1 MQHPTAAHDAATT
14 TIRFRGTTMLL
25 AQISDLHIKRP
36 GQLAYRRVDT
46 AAALTRCIERLNALV
61 PRPNAVL
68 VTGDLTDFG
77 HDEEYD
83 NLHGLLAALEIPY
96 YLMIGNHDDRA
107 GLRRAFADRAEL
119 QAGEFVQYAL
129 DIGAVRVL
137 ALDSQVPGASYGD
150 LCDARLAWL
159 AAQLDAARDRPVIV
173 ALHHPPFASGIGHMD
188 KLRLAPAAS
197 AKLDALL
204 RGHPNVERVL
214 CGHVHRTT
222 FTRFGGTLAVAVPS
236 PAHQVAFDLRT
247 DAPSAFRLEPP
258 AFAVHHYVPDAG
270 MTSHHVYVDEGAGP
284 YPFYEPTGEL
294 VD

>member
-1 MQHPTAAHDAATT
+1 
-14 TIRFRGTTMLL
+14 MLL

-46 AAALTRCIERLNALV
+46 AAALARCIAKLNALV
-61 PRPNAVL
+61 PRPDAVL

-77 HDEEYD
+77 HDDEYRHLRD
-83 NLHGLLAALEIPY
+83 LLAPLEIPY
-96 YLMIGNHDDRA
+96 YLMVGNHDDRA
-107 GLRRAFADRAEL
+107 GLRRAFADRPEW
-119 QAGEFVQYAL
+119 QDGEFVQYAF
-129 DIGAVRVL
+129 DVGAVRVL
-137 ALDSQVPGASYGD
+137 ALDSQVPGASHGD

-159 AAQLDAARDRPVIV
+159 ATQLDAARDRPVIV

-188 KLRLAPAAS
+188 ALRLAPAAA

-214 CGHVHRTT
+214 CGHVHRTM
-222 FTRFGGTLAVAVPS
+222 FTRFGGTLASAVPA
-236 PAHQVAFDLRT
+236 PAHQVAFDLRA

-258 AFAVHHYVPDAG
+258 AFAVHFHTPEAG
-270 MTSHHVYVDEGAGP
+270 MTSHHVYVDEGDGP
-284 YPFYEPTGEL
+284 YPFYEPSGEL

>member
-1 MQHPTAAHDAATT
+1 
-14 TIRFRGTTMLL
+14 MLL

-61 PRPNAVL
+61 PRPDAVL

-77 HDEEYD
+77 HDEEYG

-129 DIGAVRVL
+129 DVGAVRVL

-214 CGHVHRTT
+214 CGHVHRTM

-284 YPFYEPTGEL
+284 YPFYEPSGEL

>member
-1 MQHPTAAHDAATT
+1 
-14 TIRFRGTTMLL
+14 MLL

-46 AAALTRCIERLNALV
+46 AAALTRCIEKLNALV
-61 PRPNAVL
+61 PRPDAVL

-77 HDEEYD
+77 HDDEYG
-83 NLHGLLAALEIPY
+83 NLRGLLAALEIPY

-129 DIGAVRVL
+129 DVGAVRVL
-137 ALDSQVPGASYGD
+137 ALDSQVPGTSGGD

-159 AAQLDAARDRPVIV
+159 AAQLDAAGDRPVIV
-173 ALHHPPFASGIGHMD
+173 ALHHPPFVSGIGHMD
-188 KLRLAPAAS
+188 ALRLAPAAA

-204 RGHPNVERVL
+204 RGYPNVERVL
-214 CGHVHRTT
+214 CGHVHRTM
-222 FTRFGGTLAVAVPS
+222 FTRFGGTLASAVPA
-236 PAHQVAFDLRT
+236 PAHQVAFDLRA

-258 AFAVHHYVPDAG
+258 AFAVHVHTPDAG
-270 MTSHHVYVDEGAGP
+270 MTSHHVYVDEGDGP
-284 YPFYEPTGEL
+284 YPFYEPSGEL

>member
-1 MQHPTAAHDAATT
+1 
-14 TIRFRGTTMLL
+14 MLL

-46 AAALTRCIERLNALV
+46 AAALTRCIEKLNALV
-61 PRPNAVL
+61 PRPDAVL

-77 HDEEYD
+77 HDEEYR
-83 NLHGLLAALEIPY
+83 NLRGLLAALEIPY

-129 DIGAVRVL
+129 DVGAVRVL
-137 ALDSQVPGASYGD
+137 ALDSRVPGASHGD

-214 CGHVHRTT
+214 CGHVHRTM
-222 FTRFGGTLAVAVPS
+222 FTRFGGTLAAAVPS

-247 DAPSAFRLEPP
+247 DGPSAFRLEPP

>member
-1 MQHPTAAHDAATT
+1 
-14 TIRFRGTTMLL
+14 MLL

-46 AAALTRCIERLNALV
+46 AAALARCIARLNALE
-61 PRPNAVL
+61 PRPDAVL

-77 HDEEYD
+77 NDDEYRHLRD
-83 NLHGLLAALEIPY
+83 LLAPLEIPY
-96 YLMIGNHDDRA
+96 YLMVGNHDDRA
-107 GLRRAFADRAEL
+107 ALRRVFADRPEW
-119 QAGEFVQYAL
+119 QDGEFVQYAFDL
-129 DIGAVRVL
+129 GAVRVL
-137 ALDSQVPGASYGD
+137 ALDSQVPGASAGD

-159 AAQLDAARDRPVIV
+159 ARELDAARDRPVIV

-188 KLRLAPAAS
+188 ALRLAPAAA

-214 CGHVHRTT
+214 CGHVHRTM
-222 FTRFGGTLAVAVPS
+222 FARFGGTIASAVPA
-236 PAHQVAFDLRT
+236 PAHQVAFDLRD

-258 AFAVHHYVPDAG
+258 AFAVHQYTPEAG
-270 MTSHHVYVDEGAGP
+270 VITHHVYVDEGDGP